1 MATEETSAKGA
12 AATRRL
18 LDYWAH
24 GAGAAKIQPE
34 APGAFA
40 RCQAELGKYLPPGR
54 QVDGFCAR
62 VLHEATGMWPGSK
75 EYNESHGH
83 GSKSKD

>member
-1 MATEETSAKGA
+1 MATEETSPQASA
-12 AATRRL
+12 AVRRL
-18 LDYWAH
+18 VNYWAH
-24 GAGAAKIQPE
+24 GPGAAKIQPE

-40 RCQAELGKYLPPGR
+40 RCQTEIGKFLPPGR

-62 VLHEATGMWPGSK
+62 VLKEATGMWPGSK

-83 GSKSKD
+83 GHKD